1 MTGTAL
7 TPAKLAG
14 TGMSTEAN
22 SNTDNS
28 VTASQVNDFRISA
41 VLDRL
46 AANMQNQTPKSETA
60 ESFNLCLSLARGID
74 FAIAN
79 HGIPRRAPDLPALLK
94 QVCQCNND
102 ALQQA
107 AVMVLMI
114 SVKNACQSGWFADK
128 DSEELSSLA
137 NKIVSNFC
145 TSMDFNTEPS
155 SSKPIIETIMSRFY
169 PRMKMGQILTF
180 LEVKVPGYGAY
191 VKDFAIS
198 KHMKHSPE
206 ERIKLFVAQT
216 DNVETSSCLVNPQQV
231 NFLLNGKGVER
242 RTNVFMDT
250 GPQLPTVVT
259 HFLKYGSNLLQA
271 VGHFNG
277 NYVIVIALMTEISK
291 GENPTLPDYEQPAA
305 AIIDPDSEVIEGP
318 SRISLNCP
326 ISFRRIR
333 TPVKGHSCKHLQC
346 FDFDN
351 YMDINSK
358 RPSWRCPHCNH
369 HCCFTDIRI
378 DQNMVKVLKEVGEN
392 VNDVIISS
400 DGSWKAIMESEDHA
414 ENRQDKFPSADQEEP
429 TQPDS
434 TSLSNAPPD
443 LLDLTEIDDVM
454 DAVDISD
461 AEERK
466 VFPVNSQEDCRIKDM
481 LLRPPTNITNEV
493 PQNNSSQM
501 EDNFWSGVYLS
512 TFGSGTFSLMSDA
525 QSGGI
530 PQSTPSSILPSPVLT
545 DASPSASNGE
555 AGASNTNAVLSNS
568 VLQTETTIPTA
579 LQLQQF
585 QFGSASMSNEY
596 GRSLSMP
603 RHVSRTPVAV
613 QALPAQ
619 APTTVMP
626 RVRNST
632 STFMQNGPL
641 AASQTSALP
650 PVGDGFGGNPNN
662 MQRQQQLSRSHP
674 IAHQMPWMVSS
685 PQHQISN
692 APDRSFYSGRST
704 GQVSSVQA
712 STRAQGT
719 YVASS
724 GLSSELPQS
733 NQQQQV
739 NLSTPHPIHQS
750 AGRFQQS
757 AQSSGNFFRAQSQQA
772 GSQDHSSQAMHAQ
785 LLSAQR
791 AAQAARAFHTPRA
804 ASNSGNATAPVGDQI
819 GAVESTL
826 RSVPRSDVSVNS
838 PTDQDWRPSGRMRG
852 SLSGR
857 AYSEAMSQYI
867 IQPTQQGQAARPPPN
882 VTANPSN
889 ASAQLQIL
897 MANRAAQ
904 QAINYPSTRLASSSS
919 NVGASSPKST
929 GMH

>member
-14 TGMSTEAN
+14 TGMCTEAN
-22 SNTDNS
+22 NTTDNS

-46 AANMQNQTPKSETA
+46 AASMQNQTPKNETA

-79 HGIPRRAPDLPALLK
+79 HEIPSRAPDLPALLK
-94 QVCQCNND
+94 QVCRCNND

-114 SVKNACQSGWFADK
+114 SVKNACQSGWFSDK

-137 NKIVSNFC
+137 NEIASNFC

-155 SSKPIIETIMSRFY
+155 SSKSIIETIISRFY

-198 KHMKHSPE
+198 KLMKHSPE
-206 ERIKLFVAQT
+206 ERIRLFVAQT

-250 GPQLPTVVT
+250 GPQLPTIVT

-277 NYVIVIALMTEISK
+277 NYIVVIALMAEISK
-291 GENPTLPDYEQPAA
+291 GENPTLPDYVQPAA

-326 ISFRRIR
+326 ISFRHIR
-333 TPVKGHSCKHLQC
+333 TPVKGHTCKHLQC

-351 YMDINSK
+351 YVDINSK

-378 DQNMVKVLKEVGEN
+378 DQNMVKVLKEVGDN

-400 DGSWKAIMESEDHA
+400 DGSWKAIVESDDHA
-414 ENRQDKFPSADQEEP
+414 EKRQDKFPSAEQEQP

-434 TSLSNAPPD
+434 TSLPNAPPD

-454 DAVDISD
+454 DTVDLSE
-461 AEERK
+461 AEDTK
-466 VFPVNSQEDCRIKDM
+466 VFLVNSQKDCSVKDM
-481 LLRPPTNITNEV
+481 TLRPPTNITNEV
-493 PQNNSSQM
+493 PQNSSSQT
-501 EDNFWSGVYLS
+501 EDDFWSGVYLS

-525 QSGGI
+525 QSGGV
-530 PQSTPSSILPSPVLT
+530 PQSTSSSILPSPLLT
-545 DASPSASNGE
+545 DASSPASNVE
-555 AGASNTNAVLSNS
+555 ARASNAFLSNS
-568 VLQTETTIPTA
+568 VPQTEISPTA
-579 LQLQQF
+579 LQLQRF
-585 QFGSASMSNEY
+585 QFGNASISNEY
-596 GRSLSMP
+596 GRSLSIP
-603 RHVSRTPVAV
+603 RQVSRTPVAV

-619 APTTVMP
+619 APTTDLQ

-632 STFMQNGPL
+632 STFMQNGSL

-650 PVGDGFGGNPNN
+650 PVGDGFSGNSNN

-674 IAHQMPWMVSS
+674 VAHQMPRMVSS
-685 PQHQISN
+685 QQQISN
-692 APDRSFYSGRST
+692 DPQDRFIYSGRST
-704 GQVSSVQA
+704 GQVSSLQA

-719 YVASS
+719 YLASS
-724 GLSSELPQS
+724 GLSGELPHS

-739 NLSTPHPIHQS
+739 NLRTPHPIHQS
-750 AGRFQQS
+750 AGRFQHS

-772 GSQDHSSQAMHAQ
+772 GSQDHSIQAAHAQ

-791 AAQAARAFHTPRA
+791 AAQAARARAFHTPRA

-819 GAVESTL
+819 GAVGSTL
-826 RSVPRSDVSVNS
+826 QSVPRSDVSVNS
-838 PTDQDWRPSGRMRG
+838 PADQDWRPSGRMRG

-857 AYSEAMSQYI
+857 AYSEAMNQYI
-867 IQPTQQGQAARPPPN
+867 IQPTQQAQAARPPSN

-904 QAINYPSTRLASSSS
+904 QAINYPSPRVTSSSS
-919 NVGASSPKST
+919 NLGVSPPKST